1 MKVIKLTLESL
12 TDLET
17 NDRVGSVCAETLIYE
32 RRDSKQEDFTVLAF
46 LTATLFLMPPDCK

>member
-17 NDRVGSVCAETLIYE
+17 NDRVGSVCAETLMREETMGKKILWCLV
-32 RRDSKQEDFTVLAF
+32 F
-46 LTATLFLMPPDCK
+46 